1 MVITEVQALPAI
13 KNPLIFQGVNRF
25 ALWLNRSYNS
35 AKLGQLAES
44 LNELERNK
52 CLFFSWF
59 ELLRVSL
66 MCSPG
71 GLWLQWSWVQ
81 IPSLTLTMQEPPV
94 CLFPPWW
101 DHCWDFFLN
110 TV

>member
-52 CLFFSWF
+52 CLFF
-59 ELLRVSL
+59 
-66 MCSPG
+66 
-71 GLWLQWSWVQ
+71 
-81 IPSLTLTMQEPPV
+81 
-94 CLFPPWW
+94 
-101 DHCWDFFLN
+101 FL
-110 TV
+110 V